1 MQTSYCNCWQ
11 PTVSCLLYMSSVCVT
26 DFSTRAKLQCNWWRS
41 QELKSNA
48 FLKEGLMCWK
58 STLLF
63 FLFIL
68 IFCLFLPFLPFC
80 FFNIK
85 TGKPKKLNTLVGHAE
100 HLKAH
105 GTPFSKL
112 HYNSWFQT
120 WDIFWRKFSKQMK
133 QTHTCILHVT
143 LYFKREKTNV
153 YNAVRIFQCFQ

>member
-11 PTVSCLLYMSSVCVT
+11 PTVSCLLYMSSVCVK

-68 IFCLFLPFLPFC
+68 IFCLFLPFLQFC

-85 TGKPKKLNTLVGHAE
+85 TGKPKKNKYPGRSRGTFKSTRNSFFYILNCTII
-100 HLKAH
+100 
-105 GTPFSKL
+105 P
-112 HYNSWFQT
+112 
-120 WDIFWRKFSKQMK
+120 D
-133 QTHTCILHVT
+133 
-143 LYFKREKTNV
+143 FKRETFFGEN
-153 YNAVRIFQCFQ
+153 FQNKWNRHIHVFYM

>member
-1 MQTSYCNCWQ
+1 MHNLLKSLLLGIPYINDAANCRCKPLTACNCWQ
-11 PTVSCLLYMSSVCVT
+11 PTVSCLLYMSSVCVK

-68 IFCLFLPFLPFC
+68 IFCLFLPFLQFC

-105 GTPFSKL
+105 GTPF
-112 HYNSWFQT
+112 
-120 WDIFWRKFSKQMK
+120 
-133 QTHTCILHVT
+133 CIS
-143 LYFKREKTNV
+143 
-153 YNAVRIFQCFQ
+153 